1 MRKLLRKIYNKC
13 IKQFLPMSF
22 RQKLKR
28 ADSIEYPII
37 KNPEEVFEKV
47 YHIKDATWEN
57 AKMPDVYN
65 LSSSWEM
72 AQRHDSQDIFLI
84 KDCTVGNRSDIVVT
98 RKGVVW
104 EKANSDVFSKIV
116 PMDGDMVEYDRNHV
130 NVRKT
135 NQLEHAHGE
144 CLSLLGVH
152 CEAWSHF
159 IVQYLPKLYYAEKAG
174 LLDRDITIIMPQY
187 NDKQIEALI
196 DRVLNPHKN
205 VTRKI
210 IPTNTGLYRLQCE
223 KLYFIPM
230 ASWISNHAEWLSPY
244 DIVIPKQVTD
254 ILYKNVFEPLKE
266 NAKKSSFIHEKVYLV
281 RRGIRGMSN
290 VDEVEQYFV
299 EQGFY
304 MAEPQKLSLEEKAS
318 LFYHA
323 KVIAGPQSSAWSNLL
338 FCNKAKGL
346 MLTPLCR
353 TLDAYAGY
361 LNNYGTIQWLLLTGD
376 DCTSTIHSDYYIPID
391 KIDAAYKQLIN
402 S

>member
-1 MRKLLRKIYNKC
+1 
-13 IKQFLPMSF
+13 MSF
-22 RQKLKR
+22 RKKLKR

-116 PMDGDMVEYDRNHV
+116 PMDGDVVEYDRNHV
-130 NVRKT
+130 FVRKT
-135 NQLEHAHGE
+135 NQEVNVQGE
-144 CLSLLGVH
+144 CLSMLGVH
-152 CEAWSHF
+152 SEAWSHF
-159 IVQYLPKLYYAEKAG
+159 IVQYLPKLYYTEKAG
-174 LLDRDITIIMPQY
+174 LLDRDITIIIPEY
-187 NDKQIEALI
+187 NDTQIEALV
-196 DRVLNPHKN
+196 DRILKLHKN
-205 VTRKI
+205 VKRKI
-210 IPTNTGLYRLQCE
+210 IPSNIGSLRLHCE
-223 KLYFIPM
+223 KLYFVPM

-254 ILYKNVFEPLKE
+254 ILYEKVFEPLKE
-266 NAKKSSFIHEKVYLV
+266 EAKKSSFIHEKVYLV
-281 RRGIRGMSN
+281 RRGIRGLSN
-290 VDEVEQYFV
+290 VEEVEKYFV

-323 KVIAGPQSSAWSNLL
+323 KVIAGPQSSAWSNML